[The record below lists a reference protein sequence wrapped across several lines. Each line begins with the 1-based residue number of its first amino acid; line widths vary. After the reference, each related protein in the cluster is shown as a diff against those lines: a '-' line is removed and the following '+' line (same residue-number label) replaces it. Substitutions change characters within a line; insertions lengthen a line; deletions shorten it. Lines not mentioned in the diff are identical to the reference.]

1 MALPALILAPFA
13 GFVGALATKLLDGA
27 INLFTRKFLIHAAL
41 ITFFLAVYAA
51 FMSGI
56 NALTSSLNLSA
67 IPQILLDGFS
77 VLPSNTDECI
87 SIIISAKL
95 ITLVFK
101 IQSNILD
108 IRKA

>member
-1 MALPALILAPFA
+1 MALPALVLAPL
-13 GFVGALATKLLDGA
+13 GGLIGSLATKLLDGV

-41 ITFFLAVYAA
+41 IALFVAIYATFMTA
-51 FMSGI
+51 I
-56 NALTSSLNLSA
+56 NALMAQLNLSN
-67 IPQILLDGFS
+67 IPQILVDGFRI
-77 VLPSNTDECI
+77 LPSNTDECI

-95 ITLVFK
+95 VSLAFR